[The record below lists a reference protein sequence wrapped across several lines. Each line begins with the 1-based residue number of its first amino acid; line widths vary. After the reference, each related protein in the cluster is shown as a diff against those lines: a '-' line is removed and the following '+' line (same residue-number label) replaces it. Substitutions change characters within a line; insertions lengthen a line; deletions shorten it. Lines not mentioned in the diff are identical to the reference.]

1 MAGEVGLNKPMKSL
15 PSVTSKHIQESNLH
29 AIFSHPVPHS
39 THCILEF
46 HMSTDPTPT
55 APDQTNKGT
64 ILEGVVLT
72 QLKLRA
78 YG

>member
-29 AIFSHPVPHS
+29 TIFFRLVPHS
-39 THCILEF
+39 THCILEI
-46 HMSTDPTPT
+46 HMSTDPMPT
-55 APDQTNKGT
+55 ALDQTNKRT

-72 QLKLRA
+72 QLNLRA
-78 YG
+78 YR